1 MFNRAKRFLDM
12 TFTYKPYIGRTGTG
26 DKKYGDI
33 QEAECYAEGSVKVV
47 KNDAGTEVLSTTQL
61 YVNGD
66 VDIKELDLVSFN
78 GTESEVKAVSTYYAK
93 GKAQIKVVY
102 L

>member
-1 MFNRAKRFLDM
+1 MFKRAKRFIDM
-12 TFTYKPYIGRTGTG
+12 PFSYKPYIGRTGMG

-33 QEAECYAEGSVKVV
+33 QEAKCYAEGSVKVV
-47 KNDAGTEVLSTTQL
+47 KNNAGTEVLSTTQL

-66 VDIKELDLVSFN
+66 VDIKELDMVSFN
-78 GTESEVKAVSTYYAK
+78 GTESEVKAISTFYAK

>member
-1 MFNRAKRFLDM
+1 MFNRAKKFIDM
-12 TFTYKPYIGRTGTG
+12 TFFYKPYIGRTGTG
-26 DKKYGDI
+26 DKKYGYI
-33 QEAECYAEGSVKVV
+33 QEAKCYAEGSVKVV
-47 KNDAGTEVLSTTQL
+47 KNNAGTEVLSTTQL

-66 VDIKELDLVSFN
+66 VDIKELDMVSFN
-78 GTESEVKAVSTYYAK
+78 GTESEVKAVSTFYAK